1 MLTNITFIAR
11 HLPRNIRMCRPGA
24 TSEFLV
30 VSVSSRPR
38 WCAASSSRPDT
49 GDRGT
54 ARHSRCGFQPRPTT
68 PAALAH

>member
-11 HLPRNIRMCRPGA
+11 HLPRSTRRCEQGT
-24 TSEFLV
+24 TSESFI

-38 WCAASSSRPDT
+38 WCAASSSQPDT

-54 ARHSRCGFQPRPTT
+54 AHHSRCGFRPSPTT
-68 PAALAH
+68 PAAFAH